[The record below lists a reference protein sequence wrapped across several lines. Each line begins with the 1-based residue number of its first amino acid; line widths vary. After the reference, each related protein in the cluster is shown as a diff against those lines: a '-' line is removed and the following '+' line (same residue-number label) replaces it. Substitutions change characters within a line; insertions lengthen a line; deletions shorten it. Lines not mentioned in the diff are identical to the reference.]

1 MPTSISTATPAP
13 ASAAAKTAAKP
24 ARKAAVAKR
33 AAPARKASPAKTATP
48 RKALAKKPVAKP
60 AAKVIVK
67 AAAKTVKVVKAIEPS
82 KIKAPKKPKLVR
94 DSFTMPKDEYQA
106 IDSLKQRATSL
117 HHSVKKS
124 ELLRAGIMA
133 LSALDDKG
141 FAAILAKVPAL
152 KTGRPGR
159 G

>member
-13 ASAAAKTAAKP
+13 APAKTAAKP

-48 RKALAKKPVAKP
+48 RKAVAKKPVAKP

>member
-1 MPTSISTATPAP
+1 
-13 ASAAAKTAAKP
+13 
-24 ARKAAVAKR
+24 VAKR

-48 RKALAKKPVAKP
+48 RNALAKNPVAKP

-67 AAAKTVKVVKAIEPS
+67 DAAKTVKVVKAIEPS

-106 IDSLKQRATSL
+106 IESLKQRATRL
-117 HHSVKKS
+117 LHSVKKS

-133 LSALDDKG
+133 LSTMDDKG

>member
-1 MPTSISTATPAP
+1 MSTSISTATPAP
-13 ASAAAKTAAKP
+13 VKTAAKP

-33 AAPARKASPAKTATP
+33 AAPARKTGPAQTATP
-48 RKALAKKPVAKP
+48 RKAVAKKPVAKP

-67 AAAKTVKVVKAIEPS
+67 AAAKTVKVVKAMEPS

-106 IDSLKQRATSL
+106 IDSLKQRATRL
-117 HHSVKKS
+117 LHSVKKS

-133 LSALDDKG
+133 LSAMDDKG

>member
-13 ASAAAKTAAKP
+13 AKTVAKP

-33 AAPARKASPAKTATP
+33 AAPARKASPAPTATP
-48 RKALAKKPVAKP
+48 RKAVARKPVAKP

-67 AAAKTVKVVKAIEPS
+67 AAAKTVKVVKAMEPS

-94 DSFTMPKDEYQA
+94 DSFTMPKDEYQV
-106 IDSLKQRATSL
+106 IDSLKQRATRL
-117 HHSVKKS
+117 LHSVKKS

-133 LSALDDKG
+133 LSAMDDKG

-159 G
+159 D

>member
-1 MPTSISTATPAP
+1 MSTSISTATPAP
-13 ASAAAKTAAKP
+13 VKTAAKP

-33 AAPARKASPAKTATP
+33 AAPARKTGPAQTATP
-48 RKALAKKPVAKP
+48 RKAVAKKPVAKP

-67 AAAKTVKVVKAIEPS
+67 AAAKTVKVVKAMEPS

-106 IDSLKQRATSL
+106 IDSLKQRATRL
-117 HHSVKKS
+117 LHSVKKS

-133 LSALDDKG
+133 LSAMDDKG

-159 G
+159 D

>member
-1 MPTSISTATPAP
+1 
-13 ASAAAKTAAKP
+13 
-24 ARKAAVAKR
+24 
-33 AAPARKASPAKTATP
+33 
-48 RKALAKKPVAKP
+48 
-60 AAKVIVK
+60 
-67 AAAKTVKVVKAIEPS
+67 
-82 KIKAPKKPKLVR
+82 
-94 DSFTMPKDEYQA
+94 MPKDEYQA

-117 HHSVKKS
+117 LHSVKKS

-159 G
+159 D

>member
-1 MPTSISTATPAP
+1 MPTLTPTSTPV
-13 ASAAAKTAAKP
+13 KTAAKP
-24 ARKAAVAKR
+24 ARKVSAAKR
-33 AAPARKASPAKTATP
+33 AAPARKAGQAKTAAP
-48 RKALAKKPVAKP
+48 RKALASKTVASP
-60 AAKVIVK
+60 TAKVIVK
-67 AAAKTVKVVKAIEPS
+67 AAVKTVKALELS

-106 IDSLKQRATSL
+106 IDSLKQRAHKLQRSA
-117 HHSVKKS
+117 KKS

-133 LSALDDKG
+133 LSAMDDKG

-159 G
+159 D